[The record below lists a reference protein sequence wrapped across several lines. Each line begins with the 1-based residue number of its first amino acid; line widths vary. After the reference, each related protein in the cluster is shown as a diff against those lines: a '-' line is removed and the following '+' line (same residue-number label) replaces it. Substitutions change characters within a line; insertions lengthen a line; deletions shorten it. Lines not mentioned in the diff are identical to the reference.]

1 MIGETNLALGHGQQF
16 PFHRLSID
24 ASYRR
29 ELYKPSII
37 NDNNF
42 QNEGTPKR
50 HTAEI
55 GEGIAIPEGSQLR
68 NDVSKTG
75 FKDDYP
81 VCWIAERRHAPG
93 PTGRVK
99 VQNSS
104 NLTGTASL
112 PERTFPASSVV

>member
-1 MIGETNLALGHGQQF
+1 MIGETNLAWEHGQQF
-16 PFHRLSID
+16 SFHRLPSD
-24 ASYRR
+24 LSCGQA
-29 ELYKPSII
+29 LYKSSII
-37 NDNNF
+37 NNNRVW
-42 QNEGTPKR
+42 NEMPQKR
-50 HTAEI
+50 YTA
-55 GEGIAIPEGSQLR
+55 GIDGGFDGPRGSQLR

-75 FKDDYP
+75 FEDVYP

-112 PERTFPASSVV
+112 PERTFPVSSVV